1 MGSAHDSF
9 PEFLDALRGRTE
21 LPSGAD
27 PSILREAERLLER
40 GGAVAADAKVPR
52 SWIRRAAK
60 LARAKPR
67 LFAVVFDS
75 WFEPQPALRRAS
87 MAATPRFLRFEGPLT
102 IDLEIAPNGTVLG
115 QLEPPNQVREVR
127 VEAGGRVRRAKV
139 GPDGTFRFRSLPRG
153 SATLEIDGQRI
164 EDLPI

>member
-1 MGSAHDSF
+1 MGSAADSF
-9 PEFLDALRGRTE
+9 PEILDALRGRTE
-21 LPSGAD
+21 LPSDAD
-27 PSILREAERLLER
+27 PATLREAELLLER
-40 GGAVAADAKVPR
+40 GRAATEKVPR
-52 SWIRRAAK
+52 AWIRRAAK

-75 WFEPQPALRRAS
+75 WFEPQPALRRAGT
-87 MAATPRFLRFEGPLT
+87 AAAPRFLRLQGPLT
-102 IDLEIAPNGTVLG
+102 IDLEIAPNGTLLG
-115 QLEPPNQVREVR
+115 QLEPPDRVREVR

-153 SATLEIDGQRI
+153 SATLEVDGQRI